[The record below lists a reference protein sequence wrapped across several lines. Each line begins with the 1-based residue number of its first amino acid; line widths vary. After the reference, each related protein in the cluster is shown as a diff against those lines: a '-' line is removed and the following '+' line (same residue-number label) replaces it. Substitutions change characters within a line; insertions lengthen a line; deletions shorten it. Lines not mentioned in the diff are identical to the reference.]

1 MFAIEYCKT
10 KKGYEAKPTKQIKLN
25 LKKLKDLQGAEIL
38 ADAALVVVV
47 RIAGEELI
55 VHSYGGIL
63 FKTLNKEDDTARE
76 IALCLAQ
83 QVYNCCLEGKYA
95 STKTK

>member
-10 KKGYEAKPTKQIKLN
+10 KKGYEAKPAKQIKLN
-25 LKKLKDLQGAEIL
+25 LKKLKDVQGAEIL

-47 RIAGEELI
+47 RIADEELI

-76 IALCLAQ
+76 IALGLAQ
-83 QVYNCCLEGKYA
+83 QVYSCCLEGKHA
-95 STKTK
+95 TTKTK